1 MTTLAP
7 ASRST
12 TTVPEPPRRRGT
24 LARRQALW
32 CYVFIAPAVLGLL
45 LFSLGP
51 MIASLWLSFTS
62 YDLLSSPEWIGTQ
75 NYTDLFSDELFR
87 KSLERHPRLRSGLG
101 PVHHADRP
109 GAGHHAERQDPRPA
123 VLPVRL
129 LPARA

>member
-7 ASRST
+7 ASRSA

-75 NYTDLFSDELFR
+75 NYTNLFPTSC
-87 KSLERHPRLRSGLG
+87 SASP
-101 PVHHADRP
+101 
-109 GAGHHAERQDPRPA
+109 
-123 VLPVRL
+123 
-129 LPARA
+129 